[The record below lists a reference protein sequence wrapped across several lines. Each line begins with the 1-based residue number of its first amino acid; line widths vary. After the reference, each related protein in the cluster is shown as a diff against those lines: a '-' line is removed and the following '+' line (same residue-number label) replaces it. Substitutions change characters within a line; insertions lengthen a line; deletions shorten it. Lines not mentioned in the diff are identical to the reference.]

1 MHLKNIHGFPP
12 FVIIFFLLLTI
23 GFHFGCKGKTTALTE
38 KWASTPKVIDIQERL
53 AQFIPTEISYDESLL
68 NDEQTQVLEKL
79 ILAAKQ
85 MDKIFWKQASHTG
98 LAVKKELEE
107 MDDPS
112 AKDFLKYLEINFGP
126 YDRLDE
132 NNPFIGEQAK
142 SPGAGF
148 YPADMT
154 SEDFLVYITSNPEK
168 KEELE
173 DTYTVV
179 KREDSSLFAVPYN
192 EEYREDLEPAVQY
205 LKEAAGITTNA
216 SLKKFLN
223 QRAADLLSNDYYQSD
238 SDWIDLKDNLVEI
251 VIGPFEVYED
261 ALNGLKAAYEAF
273 VYINDFEEM
282 EKIKGYLKF
291 LDEMQ
296 KTLPVAQK
304 YKDQDIAGL
313 ASPLNVAIEVFTAGD
328 TKSGVQTLAFVLP
341 NDERIREEKG
351 TKKVF
356 LKNVME
362 AKFNQI
368 LVPISKKVLS
378 EADAEYVSFWAYFN
392 EVVLH
397 EICHALGVN
406 YVTYPDGTKTT
417 VNKALKEN
425 YSAIEE
431 AKATVV
437 GLQSIPLLIEKGW
450 IPADKEKEI
459 YTTYLAGM
467 FRSMRFGLHEA
478 HGMGTL
484 LQYNFLREQGG
495 FVYDENLE
503 QFHVDENKIRDSI
516 TKLAQVL
523 LILEGDGNYENV
535 AEFLERYGHP
545 DALTEN
551 MVAKLND
558 IPVDIAPEYKF

>member
-1 MHLKNIHGFPP
+1 MISKNIHNFSA
-12 FVIIFFLLLTI
+12 VFFILLLLTA
-23 GFHFGCKGKTTALTE
+23 GFYSNCKGKKTPALE
-38 KWASTPKVIDIQERL
+38 KWMATSKVADIQSRL
-53 AQFIPTEISYDESLL
+53 AQFIPTDITFDESLL
-68 NDEQTQVLEKL
+68 NEKQKQVLDKL
-79 ILAAKQ
+79 VLAAKE
-85 MDKIFWKQASHTG
+85 MDKIFWKQASHRG
-98 LAVKKELEE
+98 AALKKELEGIE
-107 MDDPS
+107 DPS
-112 AKDFLKYLEINFGP
+112 VSDFLRYLEINFGP

-132 NNPFIGEQAK
+132 NKPFIGDAAK
-142 SPGAGF
+142 PPGAGF
-148 YPADMT
+148 YPEDMT
-154 SEDFLVYITSNPEK
+154 GESFQEYILNHPEE
-168 KEELE
+168 KEALE

-179 KREDSSLFAVPYN
+179 KRKEDSLVAVPYN
-192 EEYREDLEPAVQY
+192 VEYRDDLEPAAQY
-205 LKEAAGITTNA
+205 LRDAAVLTTNA
-216 SLKKFLN
+216 SLKEFLN
-223 QRAADLLSNDYYQSD
+223 LRAEDLLSNDYYRSD
-238 SDWIDLKDNLVEI
+238 SAWIDLKDNVVEI

-282 EKIKGYLKF
+282 AKIEGYLEF
-291 LDEMQ
+291 LEEMQ
-296 KTLPVAQK
+296 TSLPVEQK
-304 YKDQDIAGL
+304 YKDQDVAGL

-328 TKSGVQTLAFVLP
+328 TKAGVQTLAFVLP

-368 LVPISKKVLS
+368 LVPISQKVLS
-378 EADAEYVSFWAYFN
+378 KEDAENISFWAYFN

-406 YVTYPDGTKTT
+406 YVTQPDGTRIT
-417 VNKALKEN
+417 VNQALKEN

-437 GLQSIPLLIEKGW
+437 GLQSIPLLMEKGW
-450 IPADKEKEI
+450 IPKDREREI

-484 LQYNFLREQGG
+484 LQYNFIRDRGG
-495 FVYDENLE
+495 FVYDEAAE
-503 QFHVDENKIRDSI
+503 QFHVEWDKIKDSI
-516 TKLAQVL
+516 TELAQVL

-535 AEFLERYGHP
+535 VQFLDRFGHP
-545 DALTEN
+545 DELTEN
-551 MVAKLND
+551 LVAKLKD
-558 IPVDIAPEYKF
+558 IPVDIAPVYKY

>member
-1 MHLKNIHGFPP
+1 MILRNNNGFSILI
-12 FVIIFFLLLTI
+12 FFFLLLAV
-23 GFHFGCKGKTTALTE
+23 GFHFGCKGKQASINE
-38 KWASTPKVIDIQERL
+38 RWESTPKVTDIQKRL
-53 AQFIPTEISYDESLL
+53 AQFVPTEIFYDDNLL
-68 NDEQTQVLEKL
+68 DVEQKQVLEKL
-79 ILAAKQ
+79 LLAAKQ

-112 AKDFLKYLEINFGP
+112 TKDFLRYLEINFGP

-132 NNPFIGEQAK
+132 NNPFIGEASK
-142 SPGAGF
+142 PPGAGF
-148 YPADMT
+148 YPKDFT
-154 SEDFLVYITSNPEK
+154 SENIKAYITAHPDISK
-168 KEELE
+168 ELE

-179 KREDSSLFAVPYN
+179 KRKDNSLIAVPYN
-192 EEYREDLEPAVQY
+192 EEYREDLEPAAQY
-205 LKEAAGITTNA
+205 LKEAAEITTNI

-261 ALNGLKAAYEAF
+261 TLNGLKAAYEAF

-282 EKIKGYLKF
+282 EKIKGYLEF

-304 YKDQDIAGL
+304 YKDQDVANL
-313 ASPLNVAIEVFTAGD
+313 VSPLNVANEVFTAGV
-328 TKSGVQTLAFVLP
+328 TKAGVQSLAFVLP

-368 LVPISKKVLS
+368 LVPISKTVLS
-378 EADAEYVSFWAYFN
+378 ESDAENVSFWAYFN

-406 YVTYPDGTKTT
+406 IITLPDGTKTT

-431 AKATVV
+431 AKATAV
-437 GLQSIPLLIEKGW
+437 GLHSIPLLIEKGW
-450 IPADKEKEI
+450 IPKDQEKYI

-484 LQYNFLREQGG
+484 LQYNFIREQGG
-495 FVYDENLE
+495 FVYDEDSE
-503 QFHVDENKIRDSI
+503 QFHVDWDTVRDSI
-516 TKLAQVL
+516 TKLAQAL
-523 LILEGDGNYENV
+523 LILEGDGNYESV
-535 AEFLERYGHP
+535 VQFLDRFGHP

-551 MVAKLND
+551 MVAKLKD
-558 IPVDIAPEYKF
+558 IPVDIAPEYKY

>member
-1 MHLKNIHGFPP
+1 MK
-12 FVIIFFLLLTI
+12 
-23 GFHFGCKGKTTALTE
+23 E
-38 KWASTPKVIDIQERL
+38 KWASTPKVTDIQKRL
-53 AQFIPTEISYDESLL
+53 AQFVPTEIFYDESLL
-68 NDEQTQVLEKL
+68 SDEQKQVLEKL

-98 LAVKKELEE
+98 LALKKDLKE
-107 MDDPS
+107 MDDP
-112 AKDFLKYLEINFGP
+112 AVNDFLRYLEINFGP

-132 NNPFIGEQAK
+132 NKPFIGEK
-142 SPGAGF
+142 TKPPGAGF
-148 YPADMT
+148 YPEDLT
-154 SEDFLVYITSNPEK
+154 SEYFQDFITSNPDK
-168 KEELE
+168 KKELE

-179 KREDSSLFAVPYN
+179 KRKDNSLFAVPYN
-192 EEYREDLEPAVQY
+192 EEYREDLEPAAQY
-205 LKEAAGITTNA
+205 LKEAAEITTNS

-238 SDWIDLKDNLVEI
+238 SNWIDLEDNLIEI

-282 EKIKGYLKF
+282 EKIEGYLKF

-296 KTLPVAQK
+296 RTLPVAQK
-304 YKDQDIAGL
+304 YKDQDVAAL
-313 ASPLNVAIEVFTAGD
+313 QSPLNVANEIFTAGD
-328 TKSGVQTLAFVLP
+328 TKAGVQTLAFVLP

-368 LVPISKKVLS
+368 LVPISKTILS
-378 EADAEYVSFWAYFN
+378 TQDAENVSFWAYFN

-406 YVTYPDGTKTT
+406 YVTLPDGTRTT

-437 GLQSIPLLIEKGW
+437 GLHSIPLLIERGW
-450 IPADKEKEI
+450 IPKDKEKEI

-484 LQYNFLREQGG
+484 LQYNFIREQGG
-495 FVYDENLE
+495 FVFDEDLE
-503 QFHVDENKIRDSI
+503 QFHVDWDKIRDSI
-516 TKLAQVL
+516 TKLARAL

-535 AEFLERYGHP
+535 VQFLKKYGQP
-545 DALTEN
+545 DTLTEN
-551 MVAKLND
+551 MVAKLKD
-558 IPVDIAPEYKF
+558 IPVDIAPKFKY

>member
-1 MHLKNIHGFPP
+1 MNLKKNYGLSALMF
-12 FVIIFFLLLTI
+12 FFLLLTV
-23 GFHFGCKGKTTALTE
+23 GLYFGCKEKTASINE
-38 KWASTPKVIDIQERL
+38 KWESRTKVTDIQTRL
-53 AQFIPTEISYDESLL
+53 AQFVPTEIFYDETLL
-68 NDEQTQVLEKL
+68 NEEQKQVLEKL
-79 ILAAKQ
+79 VLAAKQ
-85 MDKIFWKQASHTG
+85 MDKIFWKQASFSG
-98 LAVKKELEE
+98 PAIKKELEE
-107 MDDPS
+107 MDDPTT
-112 AKDFLKYLEINFGP
+112 KDFLSYLEINFGP

-132 NNPFIGEQAK
+132 NNPFIGEDSK
-142 SPGAGF
+142 PPGAGF
-148 YPADMT
+148 YPKDLT
-154 SEDFLVYITSNPEK
+154 SENFQAYITANPDK
-168 KEELE
+168 QKELE
-173 DTYTVV
+173 NTFTVV
-179 KREDSSLFAVPYN
+179 KREDDALFAVPYN
-192 EEYREDLEPAVQY
+192 EEYREDLEPAALY
-205 LKEAAGITTNA
+205 LKQAAEITTNA
-216 SLKKFLN
+216 SFKKFLN

-238 SDWIDLKDNLVEI
+238 SNWIDLKDNLIEI

-261 ALNGLKAAYEAF
+261 TLNGLKAAYEAF

-282 EKIKGYLKF
+282 DKIEGYLEF

-304 YKDQDIAGL
+304 YKDQDVAGL
-313 ASPLNVAIEVFTAGD
+313 LSPLNVANEVFTAGD
-328 TKSGVQTLAFVLP
+328 TKAGVQTLAFVLP

-368 LVPISKKVLS
+368 LVPISQTVLS
-378 EADAEYVSFWAYFN
+378 EADRENVSFWAYFN

-406 YVTYPDGTKTT
+406 YVTLPDGTKTT

-437 GLQSIPLLIEKGW
+437 GLQSIPLLIERGW
-450 IPADKEKEI
+450 IPAEKEKEI

-484 LQYNFLREQGG
+484 LQYNFIREQGG
-495 FVYDENLE
+495 FVYDENSA
-503 QFHVDENKIRDSI
+503 QFHVDEDKIRGSI
-516 TKLAQVL
+516 TKLAQAL

-535 AEFLERYGHP
+535 VLFLDRFGKP

-551 MVAKLND
+551 MVAKLKD
-558 IPVDIAPEYKF
+558 IPVDIAPKYKY

>member
-1 MHLKNIHGFPP
+1 MNLRKKYGFP
-12 FVIIFFLLLTI
+12 ILIFFFLMLAV
-23 GFHFGCKGKTTALTE
+23 GFYFGCKGKQVT
-38 KWASTPKVIDIQERL
+38 DIQKRL
-53 AQFIPTEISYDESLL
+53 AQFVPTEIFYDENIL
-68 NDEQTQVLEKL
+68 NEEQKQVLEKF

-98 LAVKKELEE
+98 LALKKELEE

-112 AKDFLKYLEINFGP
+112 TKDFLRYLEINFGP

-132 NNPFIGEQAK
+132 NNPFIGEESK
-142 SPGAGF
+142 PPGAGF
-148 YPADMT
+148 YPKDMT
-154 SEDFLVYITSNPEK
+154 SENFQAYITANPDK
-168 KEELE
+168 QKDLE
-173 DTYTVV
+173 DTYSVV
-179 KREDSSLFAVPYN
+179 KRKDDSLFAIPYN
-192 EEYREDLEPAVQY
+192 EEYREDLEPAAQY
-205 LKEAAGITTNA
+205 LKEAAEITTNI

-223 QRAADLLSNDYYQSD
+223 QRAADLLSNDYYLSD
-238 SDWIDLKDNLVEI
+238 SDWIDLKDNLIEI

-261 ALNGLKAAYEAF
+261 TLNGLKAAYEAF

-304 YKDQDIAGL
+304 YKDQDVAKL
-313 ASPLNVAIEVFTAGD
+313 VSPLNVAIEVFTAGD
-328 TKSGVQTLAFVLP
+328 TKAGVQTLAFVLP

-378 EADAEYVSFWAYFN
+378 KEDAENVSFWAYFN
-392 EVVLH
+392 EIVLH

-406 YVTYPDGTKTT
+406 YVTLPDGTKTT

-437 GLQSIPLLIEKGW
+437 GLHSIPLLIEKGW
-450 IPADKEKEI
+450 IPKDKEEEI

-484 LQYNFLREQGG
+484 LQYNFIREQGG
-495 FVYDENLE
+495 FVYDEASE
-503 QFHVDENKIRDSI
+503 QFHVDRDTVRDSI
-516 TKLAQVL
+516 TELAQAL

-535 AEFLERYGHP
+535 VRFLDRFGHP

-551 MVAKLND
+551 MVAKLKD
-558 IPVDIAPEYKF
+558 IPVDIAPEYKY

>member
-1 MHLKNIHGFPP
+1 MNLRNNHGFP
-12 FVIIFFLLLTI
+12 ILILFFLLLTV
-23 GFHFGCKGKTTALTE
+23 GFYFGCKEKQVSKNE
-38 KWASTPKVIDIQERL
+38 KWVSTPKVTDIQKRL
-53 AQFIPTEISYDESLL
+53 AQFVPTEISYDETLL
-68 NDEQTQVLEKL
+68 SEEQKQVLEKL
-79 ILAAKQ
+79 VLAAKQ
-85 MDKIFWKQASHTG
+85 MDEIFWKQASHTG
-98 LAVKKELEE
+98 PAIKKELEE

-112 AKDFLKYLEINFGP
+112 TKDFLQYLEINFGP

-142 SPGAGF
+142 PPGAGF
-148 YPADMT
+148 YPEDMT
-154 SEDFLVYITSNPEK
+154 SEDFQVYISANPDK
-168 KEELE
+168 KKDLE
-173 DTYTVV
+173 DTYTIV
-179 KREDSSLFAVPYN
+179 KRKDDSLIAVPYN
-192 EEYREDLEPAVQY
+192 EEYIEDLEPAAQY
-205 LKEAAGITTNA
+205 LKEAAEITTNT

-304 YKDQDIAGL
+304 YKDQDVAGL
-313 ASPLNVAIEVFTAGD
+313 LSPLNVANEIFTAGD
-328 TKSGVQTLAFVLP
+328 TKAGVQTLAFVLP

-368 LVPISKKVLS
+368 LVPISKTVLS
-378 EADAEYVSFWAYFN
+378 EADAENVSFWAYFN

-437 GLQSIPLLIEKGW
+437 GLHSIPLLLERGW
-450 IPADKEKEI
+450 IPLEKEKEI

-484 LQYNFLREQGG
+484 LQYNFIREQGG

-503 QFHVDENKIRDSI
+503 QFHVDEDEIRDSI
-516 TKLAQVL
+516 TKLAQAL

-535 AEFLERYGHP
+535 AVFLDRYGHP

-551 MVAKLND
+551 MVAKLKD
-558 IPVDIAPEYKF
+558 IPVDIAPEYKY

>member
-1 MHLKNIHGFPP
+1 MILRNNLGFSTL
-12 FVIIFFLLLTI
+12 IIIFLLLI
-23 GFHFGCKGKTTALTE
+23 VGFHFGCKGKQASIKE
-38 KWASTPKVIDIQERL
+38 KWERTPKVTDIQERL
-53 AQFIPTEISYDESLL
+53 AQFVPTEIFYDENLL
-68 NDEQTQVLEKL
+68 NEEQKQVLEKF

-85 MDKIFWKQASHTG
+85 MDEIFWKQASHSG
-98 LAVKKELEE
+98 LSLKKELEE

-112 AKDFLKYLEINFGP
+112 IRDFLEYLEINFGP

-132 NNPFIGEQAK
+132 NTPFIGQEAK
-142 SPGAGF
+142 PPGAGF
-148 YPADMT
+148 YPEDMT
-154 SEDFLVYITSNPEK
+154 SDSFQDYINNHPDEK
-168 KEELE
+168 RELE
-173 DTYTVV
+173 DTFTVV
-179 KREDSSLFAVPYN
+179 KEKESSLLTVPYN
-192 EEYREDLEPAVQY
+192 IEYREDLVPAAQY
-205 LKEAAGITTNA
+205 LEEAAEITTNA
-216 SLKKFLN
+216 SLKKYLN

-238 SDWIDLKDNLVEI
+238 SDWIDLEDNLVEI

-282 EKIKGYLKF
+282 EKIEGYLKF

-304 YKDQDIAGL
+304 YKDQEVAGL
-313 ASPLNVAIEVFTAGD
+313 QSPLNVAIEVFTAGD
-328 TKSGVQTLAFVLP
+328 TKAGVQTLAFVLP

-368 LVPISKKVLS
+368 LVPISKTILS
-378 EADAEYVSFWAYFN
+378 TQDAENVSFWAYFN
-392 EVVLH
+392 EIVLH

-406 YVTYPDGTKTT
+406 YVTLPDGTKTT

-437 GLQSIPLLIEKGW
+437 GLHSIPLLIEKGW
-450 IPADKEKEI
+450 IPKDKEKDI

-484 LQYNFLREQGG
+484 LQYNFIREQGG
-495 FVYDENLE
+495 FVYDKVSEK
-503 QFHVDENKIRDSI
+503 FHVDWDKIRDSI
-516 TKLAQVL
+516 TKLAQTL

-535 AEFLERYGHP
+535 VRFLDRFGHP
-545 DALTEN
+545 DALTET
-551 MVAKLND
+551 MVAKLKD
-558 IPVDIAPEYKF
+558 IPVDIAPKYKF

>member
-1 MHLKNIHGFPP
+1 MNLRNNHGFPILI
-12 FVIIFFLLLTI
+12 FFFLLLTI
-23 GFHFGCKGKTTALTE
+23 GFYFGCSGKQASMKE
-38 KWASTPKVIDIQERL
+38 KWSSTTKVSDIQKRL
-53 AQFIPTEISYDESLL
+53 AQFVPTEISYDESLL
-68 NDEQTQVLEKL
+68 NEEQKQVLEKL
-79 ILAAKQ
+79 VLAAKQ

-98 LAVKKELEE
+98 LILKKELEE
-107 MDDPS
+107 MDDPENN
-112 AKDFLKYLEINFGP
+112 DFLRYVEINFGP

-132 NNPFIGEQAK
+132 NKPFIGEKAK
-142 SPGAGF
+142 PPGAGF
-148 YPADMT
+148 YPEDLT
-154 SEDFLVYITSNPEK
+154 SEQFQAFITSNPDK
-168 KEELE
+168 KKELE

-179 KREDSSLFAVPYN
+179 KRKDDSLIAVPYN
-192 EEYREDLEPAVQY
+192 EEYREDLEPASRY
-205 LKEAAGITTNA
+205 LKEAAEITTNA

-238 SDWIDLKDNLVEI
+238 SDWIDLEDNLIEI

-282 EKIKGYLKF
+282 EKIEGYLKF

-296 KTLPVAQK
+296 RTLPVAQK
-304 YKDQDIAGL
+304 YKDQDVAGL
-313 ASPLNVAIEVFTAGD
+313 LSPLNVANEVFTAGD
-328 TKSGVQTLAFVLP
+328 TKAGVQTLAFVLP

-368 LVPISKKVLS
+368 LVPISRIVLS
-378 EADAEYVSFWAYFN
+378 ETDSENVSFWAYFN

-406 YVTYPDGTKTT
+406 YVTLPDGTRTT

-437 GLQSIPLLIEKGW
+437 GLQSIPLLIERGW
-450 IPADKEKEI
+450 IPKDKEKDI

-484 LQYNFLREQGG
+484 LQYNFIREQGG
-495 FVYDENLE
+495 FVFDEALK
-503 QFHVDENKIRDSI
+503 QFHVDWDTIRDSI
-516 TKLAQVL
+516 TKLAQAL

-535 AEFLERYGHP
+535 VKFLDRFGHP

-551 MVAKLND
+551 MVAKLKD
-558 IPVDIAPEYKF
+558 IPVDIAPDYEF

>member
-1 MHLKNIHGFPP
+1 MILRNNHGFPILI
-12 FVIIFFLLLTI
+12 FFFLLLMV
-23 GFHFGCKGKTTALTE
+23 GLHFGCKGKQASIKE
-38 KWASTPKVIDIQERL
+38 KWESTPKVTDIHERL
-53 AQFIPTEISYDESLL
+53 TQFVPTEITYDKNLL
-68 NDEQTQVLEKL
+68 NDDQKQVLEKL

-112 AKDFLKYLEINFGP
+112 INDFLKYLKINFGP

-132 NNPFIGEQAK
+132 NNPFIGHEAK
-142 SPGAGF
+142 PPGAGF
-148 YPADMT
+148 YPSDI
-154 SEDFLVYITSNPEK
+154 SGDYFQNYIIEFPDK
-168 KEELE
+168 KRALE
-173 DTYTVV
+173 DTYSVV
-179 KREDSSLFAVPYN
+179 KRKDNSLIAVPYN
-192 EEYREDLEPAVQY
+192 EEYREDLEPAAQY
-205 LKEAAGITTNA
+205 LKEAAEITTNI

-223 QRAADLLSNDYYQSD
+223 QRAADLLSNVYYQSD
-238 SDWIDLKDNLVEI
+238 SDWIDLEDNLVEI

-304 YKDQDIAGL
+304 YKKQNVAKL
-313 ASPLNVAIEVFTAGD
+313 QSPLNVAIEVFTAGD
-328 TKSGVQTLAFVLP
+328 TKAGVQTLAFVLP

-368 LVPISKKVLS
+368 LVPISEIVLS
-378 EADAEYVSFWAYFN
+378 KEDAENVSFWAYFN
-392 EVVLH
+392 EIVLH

-406 YVTYPDGTKTT
+406 YVTLPDGTKTT

-437 GLQSIPLLIEKGW
+437 GLHSIPLLIEKGW
-450 IPADKEKEI
+450 IPKDKEKNI

-484 LQYNFLREQGG
+484 LQYNFIREQGG
-495 FVYDENLE
+495 FVYDEASE
-503 QFHVDENKIRDSI
+503 QFHVAWDKIRDSI
-516 TKLAQVL
+516 TTLAQAL

-535 AEFLERYGHP
+535 VQFLDRFGHP

-551 MVAKLND
+551 MVAKLKN
-558 IPVDIAPEYKF
+558 IPVDIAPEYKY